1 MNILI
6 PTADY
11 PPIEGGIATVTL
23 QLSRELAAAGHAVTV
38 VAPYFPGQESF
49 DASEPVSVVRYRGYR
64 LGWLRLL
71 PMLAATMPRAKS
83 ADLIL
88 GINIAYGG
96 LIGLLARRLFGTPYV
111 TFGYAYE
118 FLKFRRVPL
127 LAALLRRAYT
137 RSTFVVAISAFTR
150 ERLVE
155 FGVPDALIET
165 ILPGAP
171 QTEPLSPERVE
182 EVKRAY
188 KLNGHR
194 IVLAVGRMI
203 PRKGHATLVRAMP
216 KILESHP
223 ETMLVCAGRGP
234 CLAETSDLAQA
245 LGVADHVLLPGYV
258 SDDHVAALY
267 QACDV
272 FALPTGEDA
281 GGQVEGFGLVFAE
294 AQAHGK
300 PVVAG
305 RSGGVT
311 DAVIDGE
318 TGLLVSPEDP
328 ESLAES
334 IVSLLSDPEKA
345 AALGAKAKDRI
356 ARELNWRHFTQRLL
370 EALGERT

>member
-23 QLSRELAAAGHAVTV
+23 QLSRELAASGHAVTII
-38 VAPYFPGQESF
+38 APHFPGQEDF
-49 DASEPVSVVRYRGYR
+49 DSNEPVSVVRFRGYG

-71 PMLAATMPRAKS
+71 PMLAATLPRAKN
-83 ADLIL
+83 ADAIL

-96 LIGLLARRLFGTPYV
+96 LIGLLAQRLFNTPYV

-118 FLKFRRVPL
+118 FLKFRGVPL
-127 LAALLRRAYT
+127 LAALLRRAYK
-137 RSTFVVAISAFTR
+137 RSTLVVAISGFTR

-155 FGVPDALIET
+155 FGVPDTLIET

-171 QTEPLSPERVE
+171 QTNPLSPEQLE

-216 KILESHP
+216 RILESHP

-234 CLAETSDLAQA
+234 CLDETSDLARA
-245 LGVADHVLLPGYV
+245 LGVADHVLLPGYLP
-258 SDDHVAALY
+258 DDHVAALY

-272 FALPTGEDA
+272 FALPTGQDA
-281 GGQVEGFGLVFAE
+281 RGQVEGFGLVFAE

-305 RSGGVT
+305 RSGGVV
-311 DAVIDGE
+311 DAIIDGE
-318 TGLLVSPEDP
+318 TGLLVPPDDP
-328 ESLAES
+328 ESLADS
-334 IVSLLSDPEKA
+334 IVLLLSDPEKS

-370 EALGERT
+370 EALGRRT

>member
-11 PPIEGGIATVTL
+11 SPIEGGIATVTL

-38 VAPYFPGQESF
+38 VAPHFPGQEDF
-49 DASEPVSVVRYRGYR
+49 DANEPVAIVRYRGYG

-71 PMLAATMPRAKS
+71 PMLAATLPRAKGVD
-83 ADLIL
+83 AIL

-96 LIGLLARRLFGTPYV
+96 LIGLLARRLFNTPYV

-118 FLKFRRVPL
+118 FLKFRRAPL
-127 LAALLRRAYT
+127 LGALLRRAYK
-137 RSTFVVAISAFTR
+137 RSTVVVAISAFTR

-155 FGVPDALIET
+155 FGVPDSLIET

-171 QTEPLSPERVE
+171 QTDPASPERIE

-188 KLNGHR
+188 GLNGHR

-234 CLAETSDLAQA
+234 CLEETSDLART
-245 LGVADHVLLPGYV
+245 LGVADHVLLPGFV
-258 SDDHVAALY
+258 PDDHIAALY

-272 FALPTGEDA
+272 FALPTGQD
-281 GGQVEGFGLVFAE
+281 GRGQVEGFGLVFAE

-318 TGLLVSPEDP
+318 TGLLVPPEDP
-328 ESLAES
+328 EALAES
-334 IVSLLSDPEKA
+334 IASLLSDPERA
-345 AALGAKAKDRI
+345 AALGTKAKERI

-370 EALGERT
+370 EALGERA

>member
-38 VAPYFPGQESF
+38 VAPYFPGQEAF
-49 DASEPVSVVRYRGYR
+49 DANEAVSVVRYRGYG

-71 PMLAATMPRAKS
+71 PMLAATLPRAKS
-83 ADLIL
+83 ADAIL

-96 LIGLLARRLFGTPYV
+96 LIGLMARRLFDTPYV

-118 FLKFRRVPL
+118 FLKFRRIPP
-127 LAALLRRAYT
+127 LAALLRRAYK
-137 RSTFVVAISAFTR
+137 RSTLVVAISAFTR

-155 FGVPDALIET
+155 FGVPESLIET

-171 QTEPLSPERVE
+171 QTEPLAPEKIEEIKRV
-182 EVKRAY
+182 Y
-188 KLNGHR
+188 NLNGHR

-234 CLAETSDLAQA
+234 CLDETAELARA
-245 LGVADHVLLPGYV
+245 LGVADRVLLPGYV
-258 SDDHVAALY
+258 PDDHVAALY

-318 TGLLVSPEDP
+318 TGLLVPPEDP
-328 ESLAES
+328 ESLADS
-334 IVSLLSDPEKA
+334 ITSLLSDPEKA

-356 ARELNWRHFTQRLL
+356 ARELNWPHFTQRLL

>member
-1 MNILI
+1 MNILV
-6 PTADY
+6 PTSDY

-38 VAPYFPGQESF
+38 VAPHFPGQEDF
-49 DASEPVSVVRYRGYR
+49 DSHEPVTVVRYRGYG

-71 PMLAATMPRAKS
+71 PMLAATMPRAKG
-83 ADLIL
+83 ADAIL

-96 LIGLLARRLFGTPYV
+96 LIGLLARRLFNTPYV

-127 LAALLRRAYT
+127 LAALLRRAYK
-137 RSTFVVAISAFTR
+137 RSTLVVAISAFTR

-155 FGVPDALIET
+155 FGVPDTLIET

-171 QTEPLSPERVE
+171 QMEPLSPEQVE
-182 EVKRAY
+182 EVKRTY
-188 KLNGHR
+188 NLNGHR

-203 PRKGHATLVRAMP
+203 PRKGHATLVRALP
-216 KILESHP
+216 RILESHP

-234 CLAETSDLAQA
+234 CLEETSALARG

-258 SDDHVAALY
+258 PDDHVAALY

-272 FALPTGEDA
+272 FALPTGQDA

-294 AQAHGK
+294 AQARGK

-318 TGLLVSPEDP
+318 TGLLVPPDDP
-328 ESLAES
+328 EALAES
-334 IVSLLSDPEKA
+334 IASLLSDPERA
-345 AALGAKAKDRI
+345 TALGAKAKERI
-356 ARELNWRHFTQRLL
+356 ARELNWHHFTQRLL

>member
-38 VAPYFPGQESF
+38 VAPYFPGQEAF
-49 DASEPVSVVRYRGYR
+49 DAGEPMSVVRYRGYG
-64 LGWLRLL
+64 LGWLRFF
-71 PMLAATMPRAKS
+71 PMLAATLPHIRRAD
-83 ADLIL
+83 AIF

-96 LIGLLARRLFGTPYV
+96 LIGMLARRLFNTPYV

-118 FLKFRRVPL
+118 FLKFRRIPP
-127 LAALLRRAYT
+127 LAALLRHAYK
-137 RSTFVVAISAFTR
+137 RSTLVVAISAFTR
-150 ERLVE
+150 ERLLE
-155 FGVPDALIET
+155 FGVPDTLIET
-165 ILPGAP
+165 ILPGVP
-171 QTEPLSPERVE
+171 QTEPLSPEKIE
-182 EVKRAY
+182 EVKRVY
-188 KLNGHR
+188 NLNGHR
-194 IVLAVGRMI
+194 IVLAVGRMV

-216 KILESHP
+216 KIIESHP

-234 CLAETSDLAQA
+234 CLADTSDLARA
-245 LGVADHVLLPGYV
+245 LGVADHVLLPGYLP
-258 SDDHVAALY
+258 DDHVAALY

-318 TGLLVSPEDP
+318 TGLLVPPDDP

-334 IVSLLSDPEKA
+334 ITSLLSDPEKA
-345 AALGAKAKDRI
+345 ALFGKQGKERVE
-356 ARELNWRHFTQRLL
+356 RELNWPHFTQRLL
-370 EALGERT
+370 QALEERR

>member
-38 VAPYFPGQESF
+38 VAPYFPGQEDF
-49 DASEPVSVVRYRGYR
+49 DANEPVSVVRYRGYG

-71 PMLAATMPRAKS
+71 PMLAATLPRAKS
-83 ADLIL
+83 ADAIL

-96 LIGLLARRLFGTPYV
+96 LIGLTARRLFDTPYV
-111 TFGYAYE
+111 TVGYAYE
-118 FLKFRRVPL
+118 FLKFRRIPP
-127 LAALLRRAYT
+127 LAALLRRAYK
-137 RSTFVVAISAFTR
+137 RSTLVVAISAFTR

-155 FGVPDALIET
+155 FGVPDVLIET
-165 ILPGAP
+165 ILPGAT
-171 QTEPLSPERVE
+171 QTEPLAPEKIEEIKRV
-182 EVKRAY
+182 Y
-188 KLNGHR
+188 NLNGHR

-234 CLAETSDLAQA
+234 CLDETAELARA
-245 LGVADHVLLPGYV
+245 LGVADRVLLPGYLP
-258 SDDHVAALY
+258 DDHVAALY

-318 TGLLVSPEDP
+318 TGLIVPPEDP
-328 ESLAES
+328 ESLADS
-334 IVSLLSDPEKA
+334 ITSLLSDREKA
-345 AALGAKAKDRI
+345 AALGAKAKDRV
-356 ARELNWRHFTQRLL
+356 ARELNWPHFTQRLL
-370 EALGERT
+370 EALDERT